1 MSLRSRLTI
10 FYTTVLGGVLVL
22 FGLAVYALITTLLLR
37 QIDDSLERAAG
48 DFILVARVDEQGR
61 FLFTQRVSLD
71 SSVFVGVWNTDGSL
85 VAVSQSL
92 DPSSPLWDP
101 LDPERLDNTA
111 IEFSNIVIDEVP
123 FRVITVPLSANEV
136 PIGVLQAGTA
146 LTIIDAVRTD
156 LVQFL
161 LVLSAV
167 AVLLAGLIGLAIA
180 RGALAPLSS
189 VTETALQITRA
200 DDLSR
205 RIPYRGYE
213 EDEVGKL
220 IIAFN
225 DTLSRLEK
233 LFATQ
238 RRFVADIGHELRT
251 PLTVMR
257 GNLDLMH
264 RTKDKDPES
273 IRSIEMEVERLTRLV
288 EDLLVLAQAEVGKLP
303 LDRRRVEMDTL
314 LLEVLNQV
322 KVLARARVD
331 LRIGAIDQVLVCGDH
346 DRLKQVALNL
356 LANAV
361 KYTPEGGRVEA
372 KLSKA
377 DGWAVLTVEDNGPG
391 IAEED
396 LPHIFERFYR
406 GDKARHRDEDRS
418 GFGLGLSIAYWIVRN
433 HGGQIEAQSKL
444 GEGTTFTVRL
454 PLADEDCPEVTKELG
469 PVVAAPE
476 RTD

>member
-22 FGLAVYALITTLLLR
+22 FGLAVYALIATLLLR

-48 DFILVARVDEQGR
+48 DFILVSRVDEQGR

-71 SSVFVGVWNTDGSL
+71 SSVFVGVWDTDGSL
-85 VAVSQSL
+85 MAVSQTL
-92 DPSSPLWDP
+92 DPDSPLWNL
-101 LDPERLDNTA
+101 LDPDKLTAGA
-111 IEFSNIVIDEVP
+111 IEFSNVVIDDVP
-123 FRVITVPLSANEV
+123 FRVITVPLSTNNM

-146 LTIIDAVRTD
+146 MTIIDAVGTD
-156 LVQFL
+156 LLQFL

-180 RGALAPLSS
+180 GRALAPLSAL
-189 VTETALQITRA
+189 TETALQITRA

-205 RIPYRGYE
+205 RIPYHGYE
-213 EDEVGKL
+213 EDEVGRL

-225 DTLSRLEK
+225 DTLARLEK

-264 RTKDKDPES
+264 RTKEKDPES
-273 IRSIEMEVERLTRLV
+273 IRNIEMEVGRLTRLV
-288 EDLLVLAQAEVGKLP
+288 EDLLILAQAEVGKLP
-303 LDRRRVEMDTL
+303 LDRRKVEVDTL
-314 LLEVLNQV
+314 LLEVLNQL
-322 KVLARARVD
+322 KVLADERVT
-331 LRIGAIDQVLVCGDH
+331 LSIGEIDQVLVCGDR
-346 DRLKQVALNL
+346 DRLKQVCLNL

-361 KYTPEGGRVEA
+361 KYTPEGGQVEA
-372 KLSKA
+372 NLSKA
-377 DGWAVLTVEDNGPG
+377 NGWAVLTIRDNGPG

-406 GDKARHRDEDRS
+406 GDKARHRDKERS

-433 HGGQIEAQSKL
+433 HGGQIEAQSEL
-444 GEGTTFTVRL
+444 GKGTMFTVRL
-454 PLADEDCPEVTKELG
+454 PLADEDCPEGTKDLRRG
-469 PVVAAPE
+469 DPAPE
-476 RTD
+476 HTG